1 MINLNLTYEEA
12 EKLQNILGLV
22 LSKDSKPIMVDQS
35 TDFYLVKIATRLGFN
50 ILEEW
55 RAGTELIPL
64 HIPVIINYEG
74 KEFKAIRTSLADSYH
89 PKFQEVTYTL
99 VNGLDVTTVL
109 DTSKFSWRRL

>member
-12 EKLQNILGLV
+12 EELQKALV
-22 LSKDSKPIMVDQS
+22 PIIKRAIEGD
-35 TDFYLVKIATRLGFN
+35 LPIVKIASRLGAAL
-50 ILEEW
+50 IEEW
-55 RAGTELIPL
+55 NPGTSLMPL
-64 HIPVIINYEG
+64 HVPVIINLQG
-74 KEFKAIRTSLADSYH
+74 SMIKAIRTSLADSYH